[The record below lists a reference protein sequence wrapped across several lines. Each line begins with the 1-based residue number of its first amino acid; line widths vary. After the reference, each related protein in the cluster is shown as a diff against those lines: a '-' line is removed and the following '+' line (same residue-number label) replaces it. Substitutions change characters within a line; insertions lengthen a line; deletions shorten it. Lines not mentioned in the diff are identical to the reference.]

1 MWRISARRNAPASG
15 ACRCG
20 ESGMTLLEVLV
31 VIGLM
36 AVLAGSMSALVGV
49 AVRSKL
55 VVAVRSADTETARQ
69 ALEWMSERLR
79 NAGLN
84 LVPGEQS
91 EARCRDMVVA
101 QDAALQPTAGAIYVN
116 GEILNSDTVAGN
128 EVMTIGYLLGNDP
141 TTGSQVVLE
150 YQQPCAAGALPATI
164 PLSDPRVAVTNL
176 TFDYFSSSG
185 LRITDLTTPGEI
197 PRVRL
202 PPGRAGTGGGAGLGA
217 AAGTGSSLDGHPLP
231 CRGTNSAYRPA
242 VAVAPLPGAG
252 PTRTLVV

>member
-1 MWRISARRNAPASG
+1 
-15 ACRCG
+15 
-20 ESGMTLLEVLV
+20 MTLLEVLV

-36 AVLAGSMSALVGV
+36 AALAGSMSALVGV

-141 TTGSQVVLE
+141 TTGNQVVLE
-150 YQQPCAAGALPATI
+150 YQQSCAAGALPATI
-164 PLSDPRVAVTNL
+164 PLSHPRVAVTNL

-197 PRVRL
+197 RRVRL
-202 PPGRAGTGGGAGLGA
+202 VRISLTVQGAEGRSGVQTQTWSRDVMLRNPEPNAN
-217 AAGTGSSLDGHPLP
+217 DWKNP
-231 CRGTNSAYRPA
+231 NENI
-242 VAVAPLPGAG
+242 
-252 PTRTLVV
+252 

>member
-1 MWRISARRNAPASG
+1 MWRISARRNTSIDSFQTGTGTVWPR
-15 ACRCG
+15 ACRRG
-20 ESGMTLLEVLV
+20 ESGLTLLEVLV

-36 AVLAGSMSALVGV
+36 AALAGSMSALVGV

-141 TTGSQVVLE
+141 TTGNQVVLE
-150 YQQPCAAGALPATI
+150 YQQSCAAGALPATI

-197 PRVRL
+197 RRVRL
-202 PPGRAGTGGGAGLGA
+202 VRISLTVQGAEGRSGVQTQ
-217 AAGTGSSLDGHPLP
+217 TW
-231 CRGTNSAYRPA
+231 
-242 VAVAPLPGAG
+242 
-252 PTRTLVV
+252 TRDVMLRNPEPNANDWKNPNENI